1 MSYLIKAGERY
12 SVLDHRCL
20 GADCLALGC
29 YQRRGA
35 TLSGSR
41 NTGVT
46 TLCCLTKAYKGC
58 PPEESRGYDRVLE
71 RQRKEEGI
79 RILKP

>member
-29 YQRRGA
+29 YQRR
-35 TLSGSR
+35 
-41 NTGVT
+41 
-46 TLCCLTKAYKGC
+46 